1 MQVMQ
6 NLPGAVV
13 GSPYAPTR
21 GGLEAPM
28 ACRPGEL
35 RPNSGSEFSCA
46 SARHAKPKTFQGFQE
61 RS

>member
-21 GGLEAPM
+21 AVS
-28 ACRPGEL
+28 RL
-35 RPNSGSEFSCA
+35 RWPAG
-46 SARHAKPKTFQGFQE
+46 QE
-61 RS
+61 N